1 MTGNYDISLVLMSY
15 LIATLASFTALELAG
30 RVASSDRWRP
40 LWLVGGSLAMGTG
53 IWSMH
58 FVGMSAFSLPIEI
71 TYDLWLTVYSWV
83 AAILVS
89 ALALWTI
96 ARAQLTPRT
105 VLLAA
110 MMMGAGICAMHYTG
124 MYAMRMQPPLS
135 YDPILFVSSILI
147 AVLASAA
154 ALVIAFQLRV
164 VASWN
169 DVFKRIGAAFLM
181 GFAIVGMHYTGMA
194 ATEFAP
200 GSFCSPDNQLSGN
213 WVGGPVLVVALLILP
228 LSLSMGFGIANAKL
242 LTEQERDRQRMQE
255 WVASR
260 VYIDSESE
268 LANRSGL
275 IQAAMAAIRVA
286 GGRQEFAVVSARV
299 TVTRLA
305 DGFVLQDVQ
314 PLLPAIT
321 GRLRT
326 VFGDDSSLA
335 RLGGSQFA
343 GLILAAGADRIEDNV
358 VPRLQLAFRDPVQ
371 AAGGEYRVDVEY
383 GYSVHPADG
392 ASAQMLLAKAVR
404 QLRRLGREP
413 EGVRAQG
420 GVIPA

>member
-1 MTGNYDISLVLMSY
+1 MTGSYDFSLVLMSY
-15 LIATLASFTALELAG
+15 VIASLASFTALELAG
-30 RVASSDRWRP
+30 RVASAERGRL

-83 AAILVS
+83 AAVMVS

-96 ARAQLTPRT
+96 ARARLTPRA
-105 VLLAA
+105 VLIAA
-110 MMMGAGICAMHYTG
+110 TLMGAGICVMHYTG
-124 MYAMRMQPPLS
+124 MYAMRVQPPLN
-135 YDPILFVSSILI
+135 YDPVLFLTSVLI

-169 DVFKRIGAAFLM
+169 DVLKRIGAAFVM

-194 ATEFAP
+194 ATEFAAD
-200 GSFCSPDNQLSGN
+200 SFCAPENQLTGN
-213 WVGGPVLVVALLILP
+213 WVGGPVLVIALLILP
-228 LSLSMGFGIANAKL
+228 LTLSMGFGIANAKL
-242 LTEQERDRQRMQE
+242 LTEQERDRKRLQE
-255 WVASR
+255 WVASHAF
-260 VYIDSESE
+260 IDSETE

-275 IQAAMAAIRVA
+275 IQALMAAIRNA
-286 GGRQEFAVVSARV
+286 GGQREFSVVSARI

-305 DGFVLQDVQ
+305 DGFVLADLH
-314 PLLPAIT
+314 PLLPAIV

-326 VFGDDSSLA
+326 VFSDDSSLA
-335 RLGGSQFA
+335 RLSVSQFA
-343 GLILAAGADRIEDNV
+343 GVIEHAGRRRIESEV
-358 VPRLQLAFRDPVQ
+358 LPRLRLAFRDPVHVGD
-371 AAGGEYRVDVEY
+371 GGEHRIDVEY

-392 ASAQMLLAKAVR
+392 SSAQMLLAKAGR
-404 QLRRLGREP
+404 HLRRLGRAT
-413 EGVRAQG
+413 EG
-420 GVIPA
+420 IPPGAVVPA